1 MRTTMNKRDQRGLSI
16 IELMVALLLSS
27 LLILGVTQI
36 YLDNKRSHIFQQ
48 GQADNSDAARY
59 SLAFLENELNKA
71 GFRRRPD
78 ISFEEIFKADTNN
91 GFPLRSI
98 AAKID
103 NGIAIRYQAAHPEQT
118 SCDGADIAN
127 IPDRPYVGI
136 DAPVLIAN
144 IVFANGKLQCQG
156 ETIVEGI
163 ADYKLLYAV
172 GERTDATRSIE
183 RYTNNP
189 QPNEEIRGIKYDILF
204 ESPNPNASDA
214 ADNGIYQSWR
224 KLHYNDNAAPPK
236 KNIYQI
242 ASNTIIFRNA
252 TP

>member
-1 MRTTMNKRDQRGLSI
+1 MRMNMDRNDQKGLSI

-59 SLAFLENELNKA
+59 SLSFLENELNKA

-78 ISFEEIFKADTNN
+78 ISLEEVFKADTSN
-91 GFPLRSI
+91 GFPLRSV

-103 NGIAIRYQAAHPEQT
+103 NGIMIRYQAAHPEQT
-118 SCDGADIAN
+118 SCDGAAIAS
-127 IPDRPYVGI
+127 IPDTPYVGI
-136 DAPVLIAN
+136 NAPILTAR
-144 IVFANGKLQCQG
+144 IVFVDGKLQCQG

-183 RYTNNP
+183 RYTDNP

-204 ESPNPNASDA
+204 ESPNPNASDTT
-214 ADNGIYQSWR
+214 DNGIYRSWR
-224 KLHYNDNAAPPK
+224 NLHYNDSAAPPK

-242 ASNTIIFRNA
+242 ASNTIVFRNA